1 MVYPVVNLEETGKN
15 IRKLRREQKIKITDL
30 ACYLGFFD
38 VQAIYKWERG
48 ICLPTLENCF
58 ALSKYL
64 NVRIEDILVCEDEM
78 FSVFLCRC
86 A

>member
-1 MVYPVVNLEETGKN
+1 MIFEGTKN
-15 IRKLRREQKIKITDL
+15 QFFF
-30 ACYLGFFD
+30 LGLTR
-38 VQAIYKWERG
+38 AG